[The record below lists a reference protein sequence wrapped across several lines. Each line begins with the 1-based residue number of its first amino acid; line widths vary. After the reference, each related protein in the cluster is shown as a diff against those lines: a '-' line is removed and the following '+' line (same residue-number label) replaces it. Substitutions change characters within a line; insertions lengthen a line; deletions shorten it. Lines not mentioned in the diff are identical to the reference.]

1 MMVDAFK
8 SKLYDWYKKNDL
20 IGFYLI
26 GSRSI
31 NEDNAFSDI
40 DFWGLTK
47 DKLSY
52 DNISLLRN
60 ELREKLNTILPS
72 QKIGFRIRAIQELPS
87 FQIKLKSWGYDLL
100 CSHHIF
106 GKKLN
111 TVLPQTN
118 TIGFDKCLVFNN
130 MIELLWYNQL
140 CLNTPSNNLVKNYYC
155 AKSIMNIINFILY
168 NNEIFI
174 PTIKGRVSYIENN
187 KNLINKMSISI
198 KDVHNTFQVI
208 CSPESN
214 HSQIDFDRLRHN
226 FIKETYLNLQPS
238 FEKNMSE
245 FSNHDY
251 WNYDSPLFNPLN
263 LIYKK
268 LKKSN
273 TYTDLNFPYYYWR
286 MLLIDSLI
294 ELDAIRLNNPDSL
307 LSATKNF
314 INLLVKKEIINV
326 YNSTNESILNLLLKL
341 ERIRLEI
348 SETKKDSSR
357 IID

>member
-1 MMVDAFK
+1 MVEVFIN
-8 SKLYDWYKKNDL
+8 KLYDWYKKTDL

-31 NEDNAFSDI
+31 NEDNAFSDF
-40 DFWGLTK
+40 DFFGLTK

-52 DNISLLRN
+52 DNISILRN
-60 ELREKLNTILPS
+60 ELREELNTILPY
-72 QKIGFRIRAIQELPS
+72 QKFGFRIRAIQELPS
-87 FQIKLKSWGYDLL
+87 FQIKLKSWGYNLL

-106 GKKLN
+106 GKKLD

-140 CLNTPSNNLVKNYYC
+140 CLNTSSNKLVKKYCC

-174 PTIKGRVSYIENN
+174 PTIKGRFFYIKNN
-187 KNLINKMSISI
+187 KNLINKMSINI
-198 KDVHNTFQVI
+198 KDIHNTFQVI
-208 CSPESN
+208 FSPDSN
-214 HSQIDFDRLRHN
+214 NTQIDFDRLRHN
-226 FIKETYLNLQPS
+226 FIKETYLSLQPS
-238 FEKNMSE
+238 FEKIKSE
-245 FSNHDY
+245 YSNHDY
-251 WNYDSPLFNPLN
+251 WNYDSPIFNPLN

-273 TYTDLNFPYYYWR
+273 MYIDLNFPYYYWR
-286 MLLIDSLI
+286 ILLIDSLL
-294 ELDAIRLNNPDSL
+294 ELDAVRLNNPDSL

-326 YNSTNESILNLLLKL
+326 NESTNESILNLLLKL
-341 ERIRLEI
+341 EKVRLEI

-357 IID
+357 IIN